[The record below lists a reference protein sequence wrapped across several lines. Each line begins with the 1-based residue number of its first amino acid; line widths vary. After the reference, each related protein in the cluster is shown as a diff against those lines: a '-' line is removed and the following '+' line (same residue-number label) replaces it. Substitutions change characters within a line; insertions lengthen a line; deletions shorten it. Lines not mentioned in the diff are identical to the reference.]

1 MTSDWSGA
9 ESALLILLMLVLLL
23 MLMLMLI
30 PLLKMLL
37 SSRTENWS
45 GLIRLDWFAVNTDE
59 NVNSDVDVS
68 TSSSFIHTT
77 KDTLLKRKALAATS
91 K

>member
-1 MTSDWSGA
+1 M
-9 ESALLILLMLVLLL
+9 L

-37 SSRTENWS
+37 SSNIENWP
-45 GLIRLDWFAVNTDE
+45 GLITLDWFAVGADD
-59 NVNSDVDVS
+59 NVNFDVDVS
-68 TSSSFIHTT
+68 TSSLFIHPT
-77 KDTLLKRKALAATS
+77 KETLLKRKARAATS

>member
-1 MTSDWSGA
+1 
-9 ESALLILLMLVLLL
+9 
-23 MLMLMLI
+23 
-30 PLLKMLL
+30 MLL
-37 SSRTENWS
+37 SFNNENWS
-45 GLIRLDWFAVNTDE
+45 GLITIDWYAVGNDD

>member
-1 MTSDWSGA
+1 M
-9 ESALLILLMLVLLL
+9 LLL

-37 SSRTENWS
+37 SFNNENWS
-45 GLIRLDWFAVNTDE
+45 GLITIDWYAVGNDD

>member
-9 ESALLILLMLVLLL
+9 ESALQILLMLVL

-37 SSRTENWS
+37 SSNIENWS
-45 GLIRLDWFAVNTDE
+45 GLITLDWFAVDTDD

-77 KDTLLKRKALAATS
+77 KDTLVKRKARAATS

>member
-1 MTSDWSGA
+1 M
-9 ESALLILLMLVLLL
+9 L

-37 SSRTENWS
+37 SSNIENWP
-45 GLIRLDWFAVNTDE
+45 GLITLDWVAVGTDD
-59 NVNSDVDVS
+59 NVNSNVDVS

-77 KDTLLKRKALAATS
+77 KDTLVKRKARAATS

>member
-1 MTSDWSGA
+1 
-9 ESALLILLMLVLLL
+9 

-37 SSRTENWS
+37 SFNNENWS
-45 GLIRLDWFAVNTDE
+45 GLITIDWYAVGNDD